1 MKVLE
6 LKLSEPTFAKLEQA
20 ATRLNMTPEQLA
32 VISLMEQFE
41 EIDARLKTDAQFRNA
56 ADYVLDKNAELH
68 KRLA

>member
-6 LKLSEPTFAKLEQA
+6 LKLSEPTFAKLEEA
-20 ATRLNMTPEQLA
+20 AARLNMSPEQLA
-32 VISLMEQFE
+32 VLSLVEQFE
-41 EIDARLKTDAQFRNA
+41 EIDARLKTDAQFRSA

>member
-6 LKLSEPTFAKLEQA
+6 LKLSDPTFAKLEEA
-20 ATRLNMTPEQLA
+20 AARLNLSPAQLA
-32 VISLMEQFE
+32 VLSLAEQFE
-41 EIDARLKTDAQFRNA
+41 EVDARLTTDAQFRRA